1 MRVDLN
7 SSYYSV
13 LNKTSGRSLGNFIR
27 VAQTPQD
34 KAIGLL
40 RQSSLPAGEGL
51 LIPDCSSIHMV
62 GMQFPI
68 DVVWVDALCYV
79 QGTNE
84 HLPPGATLRMNS
96 PLALIACL
104 ELPAGTIAAS
114 QTQVGHF
121 LQFDRVA

>member
-68 DVVWVDALCYV
+68 DVVWVDAV
-79 QGTNE
+79 GIVRGASQG
-84 HLPPGATLRMNS
+84 LPPGASLRMNS
-96 PLALIACL
+96 PLSLISCL
-104 ELPAGTIAAS
+104 ELPTGTIAAS
-114 QTQVGHF
+114 QTK
-121 LQFDRVA
+121 